1 MQQMDFGHHGNCC
14 RIPGWRCLFFSGD
27 LLFLMTPFANG
38 FVRLDARVMR
48 CQVGDFH
55 RAATCSIGAGQML
68 MLQRLQKSMVRL
80 PVLLFFHPL
89 FPSF

>member
-1 MQQMDFGHHGNCC
+1 
-14 RIPGWRCLFFSGD
+14 
-27 LLFLMTPFANG
+27 
-38 FVRLDARVMR
+38 MR

-55 RAATCSIGAGQML
+55 RPATCSIGAGQML